1 MLHSIDKMITAMLDP
16 LSNGLRDLR
25 LLVHQQSVQIEELE
39 ANLVTFE
46 KELYDVKDLAEL
58 LNCSTDNVRKKYIK
72 TGKIEAFMPDG
83 SKGYYIAREE
93 FERVTSVVKTK
104 GAWAL

>member
-1 MLHSIDKMITAMLDP
+1 MITAMLDP

-25 LLVHQQSVQIEELE
+25 LLVHQQSVQIEGLK

-46 KELYDVKDLAEL
+46 KELYDVKDMAKL